1 MMAMFHSV
9 PRDQWLETT
18 IADIRA
24 LMGLPSSPQLDK
36 FTRWFLFL
44 AHLQHRLVGVTD
56 NSKVL
61 NYFAMLL
68 PRSLRARRLSVPLVD
83 RHTQSASA
91 RHLVNDG
98 GVGGQKGKRV
108 DSKWSLSYSEGWHRP
123 YFSRRIGLLSCT
135 RIGSPLHAC
144 IEWGYRTSGRGRSGA
159 LTVRCSASICRR
171 CMVMLML
178 LHFSF
183 PRSFCSLAFRRLNLF
198 PKCHPKQ
205 LSRKPPRL
213 SIATVSW
220 AYPFKW
226 LPGNS

>member
-1 MMAMFHSV
+1 MEQLADAQLRLIAIGRRHEMMAAFHSV

-83 RHTQSASA
+83 RQTG
-91 RHLVNDG
+91 DG

-135 RIGSPLHAC
+135 RIGSLLHAC
-144 IEWGYRTSGRGRSGA
+144 TEWGYPARACLCMGLSVWVALNRTE
-159 LTVRCSASICRR
+159 
-171 CMVMLML
+171 
-178 LHFSF
+178 
-183 PRSFCSLAFRRLNLF
+183 
-198 PKCHPKQ
+198 K
-205 LSRKPPRL
+205 
-213 SIATVSW
+213 
-220 AYPFKW
+220 Y
-226 LPGNS
+226 